1 VADLSTG
8 WGALVNSRYHALYDR
23 DVTDAELWP
32 IVAAMQAGVGLAGGG
47 VRGLTTA
54 EIDTL
59 IIHQS
64 GPPLTQGVGPI
75 IRKDPAPGQQQP
87 GQPDTPIVC
96 SAVGH
101 HCAPWETLGTG
112 ADGCPACVTDTTKV
126 LVAAGAVG
134 AALLLMRR
142 R

>member
-8 WGALVNSRYHALYDR
+8 WAALVNSRYHALYDR

-32 IVAAMQAGVGLAGGG
+32 IVAAMQAGVGVAGGG

-64 GPPLTQGVGPI
+64 GLPLRQGPGPI
-75 IRKDPAPGQQQP
+75 LRKDPAPGQQP
-87 GQPDTPIVC
+87 GSGD
-96 SAVGH
+96 
-101 HCAPWETLGTG
+101 APGACGAMVIDCHPWQKRGTG
-112 ADGCPACVTDTTKV
+112 ADGCQACLTDTTK
-126 LVAAGAVG
+126 LLLAGG
-134 AALLLMRR
+134 AAVALLALMQRR

>member
-8 WGALVNSRYHALYDR
+8 WGALVNSRYHYLYDR

-32 IVAAMQAGVGLAGGG
+32 IVAAMQAGVGVAGGG

-59 IIHQS
+59 IVHQS
-64 GPPLTQGVGPI
+64 GSPLTQHGGPALT
-75 IRKDPAPGQQQP
+75 RDPVPGQQQP
-87 GQPDTPIVC
+87 GTPRSGCPSIAPC
-96 SAVGH
+96 R
-101 HCAPWETLGTG
+101 PWERLEPGG

-134 AALLLMRR
+134 AAFLLMRR